1 MDTRK
6 ALAADPPTPADLFW
20 SSPVIVQWCIK
31 GMALDE
37 DEQAKSLIDSRGGI
51 RCNWWREVRT
61 ISSHEIRDKLTDQNL
76 NLHVN
81 HFTVVDPNTK
91 REFRELTPFVSLTA
105 GTVER
110 DAAAKTNIVRRARA
124 TALWFGTHFGEFDH
138 AYLYT
143 CWVVVAPRAAVTIEG
158 VAEEVRDLNTYR
170 RYSQFQLEGEMV
182 AKISVPDNQI
192 KDCEKWVWDRSALVF
207 KRAWTQPNPRF
218 TVPEMLTNIRKLI
231 LWPGVIWK
239 N

>member
-6 ALAADPPTPADLFW
+6 ALAPDRPVPADLFW
-20 SSPVIVQWCIK
+20 SGPVIVQWCIK
-31 GMALDE
+31 GMALGG
-37 DEQAKSLIDSRGGI
+37 DEQAKSLIDSRGGLQ
-51 RCNWWREVRT
+51 CNWWRDVHR
-61 ISSHEIRDKLTDQNL
+61 ISPDGIRDKLTDQNL

-81 HFTVVDPNTK
+81 HFTVLDPSTK
-91 REFRELTPFVSLTA
+91 REFRELTPFISLTA

-110 DAAAKTNIVRRARA
+110 DAAAKTNVVRRARA
-124 TALWFGTHFGEFDH
+124 TALWFGTNFGESDH

-143 CWVVVAPRAAVTIEG
+143 CWLVVAPRAAVPIES

-192 KDCEKWVWDRSALVF
+192 KDCEKWDWDRSDLLF
-207 KRAWTQPNPRF
+207 RRAWTHPNPRF
-218 TVPEMLTNIRKLI
+218 TLPEMLTNIRELI
-231 LWPGVIWK
+231 LYG
-239 N
+239 